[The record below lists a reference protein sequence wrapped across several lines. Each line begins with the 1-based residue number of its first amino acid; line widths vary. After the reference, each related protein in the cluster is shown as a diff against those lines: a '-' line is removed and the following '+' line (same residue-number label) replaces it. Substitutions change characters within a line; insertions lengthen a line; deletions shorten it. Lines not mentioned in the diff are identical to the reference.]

1 MFSKKA
7 SRTLS
12 SFVAATML
20 AGLLMPAGL
29 SSAAAT
35 EETLGNQLP
44 LAATWPAAGS
54 KTVRPDTKIELQL
67 DTNSSDFSKW
77 DKKFQDEVTL
87 TLLND
92 GGQAVYSTTDSE
104 LKYDPATGKLSFTPP
119 AHLDR
124 YTKYGVVITPDKL
137 PSTLRNDSSRK
148 NLPKQPAF
156 KVEPVDKSTLPSY
169 VEKQAD
175 KITMNGQPVPSVIEQ
190 PKPVDASED
199 VPDVIKHAEYQKALN
214 VQAMQ
219 SASRSEQVGPDPV
232 RAVNSALKQIDATN
246 GENQKGVVENI
257 EGNTVTLFG
266 GTQFTVDADTHIH
279 DSDPGQD
286 SLADLHAGD
295 FVTVTVNAH
304 NEVQNINITT
314 PKDVVSFVFETGS
327 ALHEPTRV
335 TLEQKE
341 QDPRV
346 TDNGHFTLVSTD
358 DYGLPAWGSE
368 TKVELQTL
376 DGTALHES
384 AAVQPS
390 ASFTTTD
397 QNGRTDVTIIDHF
410 PQHVAAK
417 VSMNGPNFDGYDAH
431 GLVAVFNFR
440 PGLPANIA
448 LQAPETQVVGT
459 SATISGTV
467 TDLYGNK
474 VENGSEIGLT
484 ATDEGKL
491 TSPVH
496 TEDGAFIA
504 TYTAG
509 TKAGDATVS
518 AKSAQGTAQASAT
531 IRLLPDAP
539 ANMTFNVPTRLQAGE
554 KATLSGTV
562 TDQYGNGVLD
572 GTALIFSATAGTI
585 PAQGATANGGAFQ
598 LEYTA
603 PTKVQTVSVA
613 ASSVEGTAHADH
625 LISIVPGPVAALS
638 IHAQKTTV
646 LAGET
651 VGINGTAADQYNNM
665 IEGQSV
671 ALQAEKG
678 TLTNTAP
685 VTNALGAYASQYK
698 APNTVGND
706 TVTASAGDA
715 TAAVT
720 LNVQAAGG
728 TGYNPITKKTEPVK
742 YIRFV
747 NAPGCSSSTPTCPNG
762 DTMLGQAI
770 NLKGYA
776 YNQYYQIL
784 QQVVLTT
791 VEATAG
797 TIESYSPMTDSTGA
811 FTLVYRGGDTAAVAT
826 ITVGSG
832 TIAGLGYV
840 KVTPYGWGFNP
851 KTGNWEKV
859 NSITID
865 TNVVVGVNNS
875 YSYMFRPEQQVEF
888 TGTARNAG
896 NQPLTQVQFDKLTSS
911 AGTLAMTQEPDANGQ
926 FKLTYT
932 TPSTEGNQIVQ
943 VGSGNNITT
952 MYLNI
957 TRLGQGF
964 NQTTRQWE
972 DVASIVFNPNAY
984 SVTGGNSVTL
994 TGKVTN
1000 AAGQPLSLAKVLIS
1014 VTGGTATNQVV
1025 SGLDGSFSLNYIA
1038 PVVDANATYTVKGY
1052 VDTVRFGTA
1061 LINVIAPPPAYFDQP
1076 YLQLWTPLWGSP
1088 YLDYRA
1094 YPKWGNGTPITPYN
1108 NNGIYFQ
1115 IEIGVGWV
1123 IAPYLMPNSS
1133 GYLGGSWYD
1142 GVEPR
1147 YEWYSYDRYGYTVH
1161 QSYWFLLSGKKPDG
1175 HYTSMQ
1181 YSKGWFVNHFYGY

>member
-1 MFSKKA
+1 MFSRQA
-7 SRTLS
+7 SRKLS
-12 SFVAATML
+12 SLVAATML

-29 SSAAAT
+29 SSAATT
-35 EETLGNQLP
+35 EAKSGNPLP
-44 LAATWPAAGS
+44 LTATFPAAGS

-67 DTNSSDFSKW
+67 DKNNPDFSKW
-77 DKKFQDEVTL
+77 DKKFSDEVTL

-119 AHLDR
+119 AQLDR
-124 YTKYGVVITPDKL
+124 YTTYGVVITPDKL
-137 PSTLRNDSSRK
+137 PSTLRNHSTRK

-156 KVEPVDKSTLPSY
+156 KVEPVDKSTLTSN

-175 KITMNGQPVPSVIEQ
+175 KITVNGQPVPSVIEQ
-190 PKPVDASED
+190 PKPVDASEST
-199 VPDVIKHAEYQKALN
+199 PDVIKQAEYQKALN

-219 SASRSEQVGPDPV
+219 SASRTEQVGPDPV
-232 RAVNSALKQIDATN
+232 RAVNSALKQIDAAN
-246 GENQKGVVENI
+246 GENQKGVVESI
-257 EGNTVTLFG
+257 DGNTVTLFG
-266 GTQFTVDADTHIH
+266 GTQFTVDANTHIH
-279 DSDPGQD
+279 STDPGTD

-295 FVTVTVNAH
+295 FVTVTVNAQS
-304 NEVQNINITT
+304 EVQNINITT
-314 PKDVVSFVFETGS
+314 PKDVVSFVFDTGS
-327 ALHEPTRV
+327 ALHEPTHV
-335 TLEQKE
+335 TMEQKE

-376 DGTALHES
+376 DNTALHES

-390 ASFTTTD
+390 ASFSTTD
-397 QNGRTDVTIIDHF
+397 QNGRTDVTVVDHL
-410 PQHVAAK
+410 PQHIAAK

-431 GLVAVFNFR
+431 GLVAVFDYR

-459 SATISGTV
+459 SASISGTV

-474 VENGSEIGLT
+474 VETGSEIGLT
-484 ATDEGKL
+484 ATAGKL

-509 TKAGDATVS
+509 TKAGDATVY
-518 AKSAQGTAQASAT
+518 AKSAQGTTQASAT
-531 IRLLPDAP
+531 IRVLPDVP
-539 ANMTFNVPTRLQAGE
+539 ANMTFDVPAKLQAGE

-572 GTALIFSATAGTI
+572 GTALIFAATAGTI

-598 LEYTA
+598 LDYTA

-625 LISIVPGPVAALS
+625 LISIVPGPVAALT

-646 LAGET
+646 LEGET
-651 VGINGTAADQYNNM
+651 TSINGTAADQYDNM

-671 ALQAEKG
+671 ALTAEKG
-678 TLTNTAP
+678 TLTNAAP
-685 VTNALGAYASQYK
+685 VTDALGAYASQYK
-698 APNTVGND
+698 APNAVGND
-706 TVTASAGDA
+706 TVTASAGNA
-715 TAAVT
+715 TASVT

-742 YIRFV
+742 YIRL
-747 NAPGCSSSTPTCPNG
+747 ASGE
-762 DTMLGQAI
+762 TMLGQAI
-770 NLKGYA
+770 TLKGYA
-776 YNQYYQIL
+776 YNQYNQIL
-784 QQVVLTT
+784 QQVVLTK
-791 VEATAG
+791 VEASAG

-832 TIAGLGYV
+832 TITGQSTV
-840 KVTPYGWGFNP
+840 KVSPYGWGFNP
-851 KTGNWEKV
+851 KTGAWEKV

-865 TNVVVGVNNS
+865 QNVVYGLNNT
-875 YSYMFRPEQQVEF
+875 YNFMYRPDQQVEF
-888 TGTARNAG
+888 TGTVRNAS
-896 NQPLTQVQFDKLTSS
+896 NDPLTQVQFDKMTAS
-911 AGTLAMTQEPDANGQ
+911 AGTLAMTQGPDANGQ
-926 FKLTYT
+926 FRLAYT
-932 TPSTEGNQIVQ
+932 APSTEGNQIVQ
-943 VGSGNNITT
+943 VGSGSTITT

-972 DVASIVFNPNAY
+972 DVANIVFNPNTY
-984 SVTGGNSVTL
+984 SVTGGNSVNL

-1000 AAGQPLSLAKVLIS
+1000 AAGVPLSLAKVLIS
-1014 VTGGTATNQVV
+1014 VTGGSATNQVV
-1025 SGLDGSFSLNYIA
+1025 SALDGTFSLSYIA
-1038 PVVDANATYTVKGY
+1038 PVVDANASYTVKGY
-1052 VDTVRFGTA
+1052 VDSVRYGTA
-1061 LINVIAPPPAYFDQP
+1061 TINVIAPPPPYFYDP

-1088 YLDYRA
+1088 YLDYHA
-1094 YPKWGNGTPITPYN
+1094 YPRYGDGTPITPSN
-1108 NNGIYFQ
+1108 SNGIFFT
-1115 IEIGVGWV
+1115 IEIGIGWV

-1133 GYLGGSWYD
+1133 GYLGGSWYS

-1147 YEWYSYDRYGYTVH
+1147 YQWISYDRYGYTVH
-1161 QSYWFLLSGKKPDG
+1161 QSYWFLLSGKKDG
-1175 HYTSMQ
+1175 HYTTMQ
-1181 YSKGWFVNHFYGY
+1181 YSKGWFYDRYYRY